1 MTSDRDWVI
10 VTALVWGIV
19 VAALMLGIGIF
30 VGKNAN
36 AAEPR
41 RAEPLEAI
49 PLEDEDDDGDLDP
62 ETRLL
67 RYPDSWKDP
76 R

>member
-1 MTSDRDWVI
+1 MNSDREWLVI
-10 VTALVWGIV
+10 LGVFWLCMF
-19 VAALMLGIGIF
+19 AAFFMAIGMFIA
-30 VGKNAN
+30 KQSNAV
-36 AAEPR
+36 PKK
-41 RAEPLEAI
+41 AEPLEAI

-67 RYPDSWKDP
+67 KYPDSWKDP